1 MLSVCTHIN
10 TISLYF
16 YNLQGLKGLDGP
28 KGEIGA
34 AGAKVFLWPKQLLI
48 D

>member
-1 MLSVCTHIN
+1 MCTYTN
-10 TISLYF
+10 VISPCF

-34 AGAKVFLWPKQLLI
+34 AGAKVFLWPKELNA
-48 D
+48 

>member
-1 MLSVCTHIN
+1 MCTYIN
-10 TISLYF
+10 TISLSF

-34 AGAKVFLWPKQLLI
+34 AGAKVSLWPKKI
-48 D
+48 ND

>member
-1 MLSVCTHIN
+1 MLSICTYVNVIF
-10 TISLYF
+10 LYF

-34 AGAKVFLWPKQLLI
+34 AGAKVFSWPKEL
-48 D
+48 DA